1 MPKTIAI
8 TPSWYWPEHIDRVAG
23 IPPFAVTELCVDRHV
38 RLRPHETAIIAA
50 SEQISYAQLQQ
61 KVNAAATLLWQKAG
75 EPGRVVMKGALSLDA
90 VILLLGCLA
99 GGLQLRIV
107 DTEAD
112 IEGTAR
118 EFKAELSITD
128 HVQFLANGLE
138 SGMVTATSP
147 IRTEKDFSR
156 PVISITGSRGLANHS
171 HRSLL
176 ATAIS
181 CSTFLQPL
189 TQRPW
194 LATLPLNRWEG
205 LASVLLPLYVGVP
218 LVIGTGAIEEFVEI
232 IKDQQPGYA
241 IVDLSTATLA
251 TREARR
257 AVRKARDV
265 LDSILLCTQGAFDPG
280 DRQRVG
286 KSFRC
291 ATLTLFGLAETGA
304 VFASHPQWYLDE
316 SVGIPITNAHVV
328 PSDPRNGSPIQ
339 TLWELVESAEVTV
352 KGPMLMCAGEDNA
365 AHFTDGRF
373 RTGVIAS
380 SDANGMIYL
389 LPD

>member
-8 TPSWYWPEHIDRVAG
+8 TPSWYWPEYIDRVAG
-23 IPPFAVTELCVDRHV
+23 IPPFAVNELCIDRHA
-38 RLRPHETAIIAA
+38 RLHPDDTAIIAG
-50 SEQISYAQLQQ
+50 SDQVSYTELQQ
-61 KVNAAATLLWQKAG
+61 KVNAAALLLREKAG
-75 EPGRVVMKGALSLDA
+75 TAERLVLKGDLSMDA
-90 VILLLGCLA
+90 VILLLGSLA
-99 GGLQLRIV
+99 GGLQVRIAAT
-107 DTEAD
+107 DD
-112 IEGTAR
+112 NIEGVGS
-118 EFKAELSITD
+118 EFGADLIIADCAT
-128 HVQFLANGLE
+128 FLA
-138 SGMVTATSP
+138 SGEPGGTGAETSSTAMNFTAPAVT
-147 IRTEKDFSR
+147 
-156 PVISITGSRGLANHS
+156 ITGRRGPANHS

-181 CSTFLQPL
+181 FTTFLQPI
-189 TQRPW
+189 TERPW
-194 LATLPLNRWEG
+194 LASLPLDRWEG
-205 LASVLLPLYVGVP
+205 LASILLPLFSGVP
-218 LVIGTGAIEEFVEI
+218 LVLSNGTAVEEIVETI
-232 IKDQQPGYA
+232 QQQQPGYA
-241 IVDLSTATLA
+241 ILDLTTATLA

-257 AVRKARDV
+257 AVRRARDI
-265 LDSILLCTQGAFDPG
+265 LDSMLLCTQGAFDPG

-304 VFASHPQWYLDE
+304 IFAAHPQWYLDE

-328 PSDPRNGSPIQ
+328 PADPRNGSPIQ

-352 KGPMLMCAGEDNA
+352 KGPMLMCTDEDA
-365 AHFTDGRF
+365 PDHYADGRF

>member
-8 TPSWYWPEHIDRVAG
+8 TPSWYWPEYIDRVAG
-23 IPPFAVTELCVDRHV
+23 IPPFSVNELCIDRHA
-38 RLRPHETAIIAA
+38 RLQPDATAIVAA
-50 SEQISYAQLQQ
+50 SGQVSYAQLQQ
-61 KVNAAATLLWQKAG
+61 RVSSAAHLLQEKAG
-75 EPGRVVMKGALSLDA
+75 EPARVVMKGELSLDA
-90 VILLLGCLA
+90 VVVLLGCLA
-99 GGLQLRIV
+99 QGLQLRIAA
-107 DTEAD
+107 AD
-112 IEGTAR
+112 DDVEGAAR
-118 EFKAELSITD
+118 EYGANLIITD
-128 HVQFLANGLE
+128 CAEFNVDGPGAD
-138 SGMVTATSP
+138 VAAATDALQ
-147 IRTEKDFSR
+147 TQMDCTR
-156 PVISITGSRGLANHS
+156 PVITIAGRRGLASHS

-181 CSTFLQPL
+181 CTTFLHPL
-189 TQRPW
+189 AERPW
-194 LATLPLNRWEG
+194 LATLPLDRWEG
-205 LASVLLPLYVGVP
+205 LASVLLPLFAGVP
-218 LVIGTGAIEEFVEI
+218 LVISSANVEQFVQTIQE
-232 IKDQQPGYA
+232 QQPGYA
-241 IVDLSTATLA
+241 ILDLDTATLA

-257 AVRKARDV
+257 AVRRARDI
-265 LDSILLCTQGAFDPG
+265 LDSMLLCTQGAFDPG

-352 KGPMLMCAGEDNA
+352 KGPMLMCAGEDDA
-365 AHFTDGRF
+365 SHFTDGRF

>member
-8 TPSWYWPEHIDRVAG
+8 TPSWYWPDYIDRVAG
-23 IPPFAVTELCVDRHV
+23 IPPFAVNELCIDRHA
-38 RLRPHETAIIAA
+38 RLHPDDTAIIAA
-50 SEQISYAQLQQ
+50 SERVSYAELQQ
-61 KVNAAATLLWQKAG
+61 RVNAAAHLLRERAG
-75 EPGRVVMKGALSLDA
+75 DPARVVMNGELSLPA
-90 VILLLGCLA
+90 VYLLLGCLA
-99 GGLQLRIV
+99 GGLQLRIAGA
-107 DTEAD
+107 DDD
-112 IEGTAR
+112 IEGAAR
-118 EFKAELSITD
+118 EFGADLTIRD
-128 HVQFLANGLE
+128 CAAFDPGE
-138 SGMVTATSP
+138 SGVAVQAVQAGV
-147 IRTEKDFSR
+147 DFAG
-156 PVISITGSRGLANHS
+156 PAITIAGRRGLASHS

-181 CSTFLQPL
+181 CATFLHPL
-189 TQRPW
+189 TGRPW

-205 LASVLLPLYVGVP
+205 LASVLLPLFAGVP
-218 LVIGTGAIEEFVEI
+218 LVIGSASAEHLVQTIQE
-232 IKDQQPGYA
+232 QQPGYA
-241 IVDLSTATLA
+241 VLDLSTATLA

-257 AVRKARDV
+257 AVRKARDI
-265 LDSILLCTQGAFDPG
+265 LDSMLLCTEGAFDPG

-291 ATLTLFGLAETGA
+291 NTLTVFGLAETGA

-352 KGPMLMCAGEDNA
+352 KGPMLMCAGDDDA